1 MSKLTIYNSND
12 DLGPITIDDSK
23 CTFTLTPPSCF
34 INNSTV
40 IYNNSNGLNFAT
52 ISYNDSGNNINI
64 KTDSEGII
72 VNSIIDDI
80 KIETDN
86 ATIPTNDF
94 QIIYDN
100 SKGLSHT
107 MLSYN
112 NSIVVK
118 NNGNKVSIT
127 SGSGSYIEF
136 ESHNSNFEITMG
148 EEISVSSNGMTITEL
163 TVKEFSVS
171 PLILNNQCS
180 HLDNISINADTI
192 FNNLYANGKVY
203 SINISKGKQ
212 FEQTGNDLFID
223 ELRLDS
229 KATIKFTHYGNNYKF
244 VNPYQ
249 TNAQSINT
257 LEDYYNNKTGYYE
270 YDHLTSFKFLNSSV
284 LALGDILSSQ

>member
-1 MSKLTIYNSND
+1 
-12 DLGPITIDDSK
+12 
-23 CTFTLTPPSCF
+23 
-34 INNSTV
+34 
-40 IYNNSNGLNFAT
+40 
-52 ISYNDSGNNINI
+52 
-64 KTDSEGII
+64 
-72 VNSIIDDI
+72 
-80 KIETDN
+80 
-86 ATIPTNDF
+86 
-94 QIIYDN
+94 
-100 SKGLSHT
+100 
-107 MLSYN
+107 
-112 NSIVVK
+112 
-118 NNGNKVSIT
+118 
-127 SGSGSYIEF
+127 
-136 ESHNSNFEITMG
+136 MG

-180 HLDNISINADTI
+180 NLDNISINADTI

-203 SINISKGKQ
+203 SINISKAKQ